1 MNLVLDVTAALMVDS
16 GWRQGRAWGVGARG
30 GPQDSL
36 GANIGSRPPAR
47 LGGRPRHDSSPYVGG
62 KGGETVSGSD
72 PAGSKEKG
80 QERCCQEKEERET
93 QLVDS
98 DTRAGRSRWWP
109 VSALVRPPPRP
120 PLGQLPAPRQSQQRA
135 ADPACVARSSANNHQ
150 SFLCKMQDKETD
162 LRKPNA

>member
-1 MNLVLDVTAALMVDS
+1 MVES
-16 GWRQGRAWGVGARG
+16 GRRQGRAGGVGARG

-36 GANIGSRPPAR
+36 GANAGSGAPAR
-47 LGGRPRHDSSPYVGG
+47 LSRLPRHDSSPYVGG
-62 KGGETVSGSD
+62 KGGETVPGSD
-72 PAGSKEKG
+72 RAGSKEKG
-80 QERCCQEKEERET
+80 QERCCQEEEERET

-98 DTRAGRSRWWP
+98 DTGAGRGRWWP
-109 VSALVRPPPRP
+109 VSAPVRPPPRP
-120 PLGQLPAPRQSQQRA
+120 ALGQLSAGRQSHQRA